1 MFYRRLSSFPR
12 GSIVASH
19 LSLPMSERKASSVV
33 PDELL
38 EPEGAQPIW
47 NALKEMVNLTLLV
60 NPIFLLVGISNVFG
74 MLGFYVPFV
83 YLPNMAVLRGV
94 SVENA
99 NFLLS
104 IIGKLQDSMFQIEH
118 KMNIYMYL
126 QVFQIPLVASSPD
139 GFPISVGS
147 ILS

>member
-1 MFYRRLSSFPR
+1 
-12 GSIVASH
+12 
-19 LSLPMSERKASSVV
+19 MSERKASSVV

-83 YLPNMAVLRGV
+83 YLPNMAVKRGV

-104 IIGKLQDSMFQIEH
+104 IIGISNTLGKLI
-118 KMNIYMYL
+118 KMNNFNHKPKQNFVYRSSHLWM
-126 QVFQIPLVASSPD
+126 VF
-139 GFPISVGS
+139 
-147 ILS
+147 

>member
-1 MFYRRLSSFPR
+1 M
-12 GSIVASH
+12 ASH
-19 LSLPMSERKASSVV
+19 LSLPMSERKASSVI

-83 YLPNMAVLRGV
+83 YLPNMAVKRGV

-104 IIGKLQDSMFQIEH
+104 IIGISNTLGKLI
-118 KMNIYMYL
+118 KMSNINYKPKQNFVYRSSHLWM
-126 QVFQIPLVASSPD
+126 VF
-139 GFPISVGS
+139 
-147 ILS
+147 

>member
-1 MFYRRLSSFPR
+1 
-12 GSIVASH
+12 
-19 LSLPMSERKASSVV
+19 MSERKASSVV

-104 IIGKLQDSMFQIEH
+104 IIGKLQDSMFESG
-118 KMNIYMYL
+118 NSIYMYL
-126 QVFQIPLVASSPD
+126 QVFQIPLVESSPD